1 MNPARSTLTGD
12 AETKDL
18 TMRFE
23 PHAKG
28 EVFTLDRTGR
38 DGRITTSSTLLYLDG
53 NRRSFEG
60 RDCSG
65 TQSSR
70 RVDDQTVEIL
80 RTCARGNWT
89 RIVRRPGA
97 QPKELIIEI
106 TEQHSEGRRSE
117 RRLLLEKQ

>member
-1 MNPARSTLTGD
+1 MNPTRSTLAGD
-12 AETKDL
+12 AEAKDL

-53 NRRSFEG
+53 NPRSFED
-60 RDCSG
+60 RECPG

-70 RVDDQTVEIL
+70 RVDDLTVEIL
-80 RTCARGNWT
+80 RTCASGNWT
-89 RIVRRPGA
+89 RIVRRQGA
-97 QPKELIIEI
+97 KPKELIIEI
-106 TEQHSEGRRSE
+106 TEQHPEGRRSQ
-117 RRLLLEKQ
+117 RRLVLEKQ